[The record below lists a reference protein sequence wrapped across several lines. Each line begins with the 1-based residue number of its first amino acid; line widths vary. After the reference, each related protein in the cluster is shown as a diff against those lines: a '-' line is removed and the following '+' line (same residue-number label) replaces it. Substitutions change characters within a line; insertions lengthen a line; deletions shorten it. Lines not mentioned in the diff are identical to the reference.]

1 MQISKKLNDAINTQ
15 IGHEFEATLQYL
27 SMAAYFEEE
36 GYTNL
41 AKRMYEQADE
51 EHEHGMKF
59 FKFILEMGGKVAIPT
74 LPAPVGNFS
83 SVLDVFK
90 AALAWEKIV
99 TKNIYNLMD
108 IAVADKDYAS
118 QQFLDWFTNEQIEE
132 EANMEAFIKL
142 AEKVGKERE
151 FMLENQASHA

>member
-74 LPAPVGNFS
+74 LPAPAGNFS
-83 SVLDVFK
+83 SALDVFK